1 MPERDHRR
9 PGVNDE
15 LFFFHEA
22 LGSDDEQAAEDELCA
37 RVLYSFEDGD
47 RLLQSLHLV
56 QGLLAFVRGVQTNE
70 TTPQW
75 ASVTLSKRRFFIL
88 EVEPKIFMAL
98 GVHPTVEIK
107 AHRFGYEA
115 LLREM
120 YGMFRLFHGSID
132 SNLRWLPPVKSDV
145 TSITGKYEDGMD
157 LLMGIARTRKRLR
170 KLRLAIDSHTHNQL
184 LDDAG
189 GQQDDNVMARLQ
201 DEKMAVEAELEVL
214 VAHSPVSIL
223 QRKCADFFPTLLQA
237 LDARGTSGF
246 SELQGLGYFPMDQ
259 PTFLTL
265 QTFVNGFHAELKSSD
280 ANTGADKVESS
291 ALFFKGNLL
300 WSSMET
306 DTMHLLYK
314 FLRLREDRGMTM
326 LRGDDSQYVG
336 EICPDTAPAGNT
348 LWMTNAYEDTFLPIW
363 SSKLSYAECDAVSH
377 TEDGPPHIRRA
388 ARSLHKKHPVSL
400 STFLSEAPSSGGINL
415 LTSSSTPRSGVTA
428 GSSPFGSPSHSP
440 ASSTRFSGPRSNGA
454 SPASSKNAMKARASS
469 ISFRNA
475 GLLLK
480 NGCFSKL
487 LHVVREKQSERALGE
502 TEAVWSPL
510 IFPLDDWAAPDN
522 ENSAAASSTMSA
534 KRRVVVW
541 HEADLTMIIL
551 LRMNETKLTPLGAEP
566 GVLNAAS
573 LERLED
579 YLDSHQ
585 RFQDLAQLIFTRYS
599 STFAPEKSIPNLRP
613 LPPFLYINRVNLA
626 FRIQHVPRLLK
637 SKEDDLFPVPVK
649 LLAHYFPAS
658 TLALVNDLHAEL
670 HRSSSVG
677 NREICVRTRH
687 AGWVLAKKSETSH
700 RELYVFFDSKISSV
714 YDLSDSLQMLLHDQF
729 GNVLF

>member
-132 SNLRWLPPVKSDV
+132 SNLRWLPPVKSDA

-237 LDARGTSGF
+237 LDARGT
-246 SELQGLGYFPMDQ
+246 
-259 PTFLTL
+259 
-265 QTFVNGFHAELKSSD
+265 K
-280 ANTGADKVESS
+280 
-291 ALFFKGNLL
+291 
-300 WSSMET
+300 
-306 DTMHLLYK
+306 
-314 FLRLREDRGMTM
+314 
-326 LRGDDSQYVG
+326 
-336 EICPDTAPAGNT
+336 
-348 LWMTNAYEDTFLPIW
+348 
-363 SSKLSYAECDAVSH
+363 
-377 TEDGPPHIRRA
+377 
-388 ARSLHKKHPVSL
+388 
-400 STFLSEAPSSGGINL
+400 
-415 LTSSSTPRSGVTA
+415 
-428 GSSPFGSPSHSP
+428 
-440 ASSTRFSGPRSNGA
+440 
-454 SPASSKNAMKARASS
+454 
-469 ISFRNA
+469 
-475 GLLLK
+475 
-480 NGCFSKL
+480 
-487 LHVVREKQSERALGE
+487 
-502 TEAVWSPL
+502 
-510 IFPLDDWAAPDN
+510 
-522 ENSAAASSTMSA
+522 
-534 KRRVVVW
+534 
-541 HEADLTMIIL
+541 
-551 LRMNETKLTPLGAEP
+551 P

-670 HRSSSVG
+670 HRSSNVG